1 MAADRDRLLV
11 LYDADCAVCRLTVRA
26 LRTLDWRRR
35 LAFVPLQRF
44 TRSAPGDPT
53 RRRLL
58 WALHVRDGR
67 GRWYRAGD
75 AMLRIAS
82 ELPVLVPLSIIGR
95 LPGMSRP
102 VGVAYRLVAD
112 NRHLIS
118 RLLRIP

>member
-1 MAADRDRLLV
+1 M
-11 LYDADCAVCRLTVRA
+11 CRLTVRA

-75 AMLRIAS
+75 AMIRIAS
-82 ELPVLVPLSIIGR
+82 ELPVLVPLSIVGG
-95 LPGMSRP
+95 LPGMSGP
-102 VGVAYRLVAD
+102 VERAYRLVAD
-112 NRHLIS
+112 HRHLIS
-118 RLLRIP
+118 RVLRIP

>member
-1 MAADRDRLLV
+1 MTADRDRLTV
-11 LYDADCAVCRLTVRA
+11 LYDAECGVCRLTVRA
-26 LRTLDWRRR
+26 LRTLDWRGR
-35 LAFVPLQRF
+35 LAFMPLQRF
-44 TRSAPGDPT
+44 TGSAPGDPT

-102 VGVAYRLVAD
+102 VEVAYRLVAD
-112 NRHLIS
+112 NRHVIS